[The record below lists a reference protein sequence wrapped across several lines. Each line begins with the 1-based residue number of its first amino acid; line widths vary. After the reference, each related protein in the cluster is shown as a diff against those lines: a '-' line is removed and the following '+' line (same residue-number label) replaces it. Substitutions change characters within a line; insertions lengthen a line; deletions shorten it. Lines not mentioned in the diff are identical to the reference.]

1 MPVMDEI
8 ASAMWKQVDGPV
20 IQFAYQRVEMG
31 SELGMNDVTMAIY
44 SAGMVVAMRVLQ
56 SLGISAWEGILKLK
70 IIAQRFVVMQCT
82 CLMRAA
88 MMAT

>member
-1 MPVMDEI
+1 
-8 ASAMWKQVDGPV
+8 VDGPV
-20 IQFAYQRVEMG
+20 IQFAYRRVEMG
-31 SELGMNDVTMAIY
+31 SELGMKDVTMVIY

-56 SLGISAWEGILKLK
+56 SLGISALGGILTQW